1 MQLINQIDQIFRRQ
15 KLNIWLKPYEIL
27 ATGKDCG
34 LIEFLSDA
42 VSIDAFKKKNPN
54 CTLEDF
60 FKVNFTTRR
69 TIRKARDAFARS
81 LAGYSLV

>member
-69 TIRKARDAFARS
+69 TLRKARDAFARS